1 MRKSKTEYSFQFA
14 YLLSLVEKFFEM
26 KKGQCK
32 DALEIYK
39 RFLTR
44 MTRVSEF
51 LKVAEVSGPDSFAKV
66 IGTSAQHNVWVDNT
80 PSTCPGSMRMRGQ
93 LRVLSPTPAS
103 HLDAV
108 KQNLDGL

>member
-1 MRKSKTEYSFQFA
+1 
-14 YLLSLVEKFFEM
+14 M

-51 LKVAEVSGPDSFAKV
+51 LKVAEVSNIKLCWDYDFKILAHVPGVNDKIYSLARH
-66 IGTSAQHNVWVDNT
+66 SATELHCIRV
-80 PSTCPGSMRMRGQ
+80 GSNLKNHFIQ
-93 LRVLSPTPAS
+93 LFI
-103 HLDAV
+103 
-108 KQNLDGL
+108 QNCTLHSYIPIR

>member
-1 MRKSKTEYSFQFA
+1 
-14 YLLSLVEKFFEM
+14 M

-51 LKVAEVSGPDSFAKV
+51 LKVAEVSNIKLCWEGNCTILAHVSGV
-66 IGTSAQHNVWVDNT
+66 NNNIYNLSRHSATDN
-80 PSTCPGSMRMRGQ
+80 
-93 LRVLSPTPAS
+93 RVL
-103 HLDAV
+103 
-108 KQNLDGL
+108 GLKATLEVIYPPFHSDLHMHSCIPFR